1 MACHSYLHIIS
12 FDFHVPLKKGM
23 FLLVSGVTAPN
34 ASPQLRL
41 WSGSKEWKYWFW
53 AKELFPWKYNKY
65 HTVDPTKVNVSQVSL
80 MRLQILI
87 YITMKEASNFLV
99 KMVHFTMNFLKPK
112 LIDIWYSF
120 NWSFASKTNILVIAV
135 YRPGLDRKKCHLEL
149 EKFLLVLEYTLG
161 IEVLGK
167 WG

>member
-1 MACHSYLHIIS
+1 MRARKVGRQERNLSTLKKESKMACHSYLHIIS

-112 LIDIWYSF
+112 LIDI
-120 NWSFASKTNILVIAV
+120 
-135 YRPGLDRKKCHLEL
+135 
-149 EKFLLVLEYTLG
+149 
-161 IEVLGK
+161 
-167 WG
+167 